1 MTIDAKTVKVLREK
15 TGAGMMDCKRALV
28 ETEGNLEK
36 AVEALRKAGVAK
48 AEKKGSRSAQDGL
61 IYSYIHHGGRLG
73 VLLEVNCETDFVA
86 KTDGFKDLVHNLSI
100 QIAATSPLSLS
111 RDLVSKE
118 LIEKEKNIYQ
128 EQAKSSKKPK
138 NVIEQIIEGK
148 MDKYFQEICLLEQPF
163 IIDPDNTRS
172 DIGSNYFIQS
182 ILGLMTWI
190 GSILITLYSYTTFS
204 NFI

>member
-118 LIEKEKNIYQ
+118 LIKKEKNIYQ

-163 IIDPDNTRS
+163 IKDPDKTVK
-172 DIGSNYFIQS
+172 D
-182 ILGLMTWI
+182 
-190 GSILITLYSYTTFS
+190 LITESIATLGENITVGRYTRFAIGESY
-204 NFI
+204 NED